1 MAEDA
6 IWQLASIGRRARDV
20 AKTPESR
27 DRGPHSVD
35 RTEAYSLVI
44 IWEAAIC
51 PRHTKLDQKLLAG
64 SENFAGPVFRSVA
77 SRAVHERLR
86 SI

>member
-1 MAEDA
+1 MTEDA
-6 IWQLASIGRRARDV
+6 VWQLAPIGRWTRYI
-20 AKTPESR
+20 AKAPESR

-44 IWEAAIC
+44 WKASIC
-51 PRHTKLDQKLLAG
+51 PRHTKLDQKLLAASVICFG
-64 SENFAGPVFRSVA
+64 LVFRSIARRGV
-77 SRAVHERLR
+77 RERLR